1 MDPVEHDQDVERLVE
16 RAKAGD
22 RDAIGAIYDLL
33 ADRIYRFAL
42 FRVGSPADA
51 EDLMQR
57 TFLKMIESLPRYR
70 QRGIPFEAWF
80 FRLARNT
87 VIDHL
92 RGRRSHQPIE
102 AAIEVAHPALGPAE
116 SAELALEFRR
126 LEAGLRELSPLQQ
139 EVLGYRFMAGLSA
152 REIGQVI
159 GKREG
164 SVRAIQFR
172 ALEALRRQ
180 LIREERDAGA
190 RDPHP
195 RPESELES

>member
-16 RAKAGD
+16 RAQAGD
-22 RDAIGAIYDLL
+22 REAVGGIYDLL

-42 FRVGSPADA
+42 FRVGNPADA

-70 QRGIPFEAWF
+70 QRGVPFEAWF
-80 FRLARNT
+80 FRLARNA

-92 RGRRSHQPIE
+92 RGRRSHQSLD
-102 AAIEVAHPALGPAE
+102 AATEVAHPAPDPAE

-139 EVLGYRFMAGLSA
+139 EVIGYRFMAGLSA
-152 REIGQVI
+152 REIGQVL

-164 SVRAIQFR
+164 SIRAIQFR
-172 ALEALRRQ
+172 ALEYLRRQ
-180 LIREERDAGA
+180 RGHEGLDAGA